1 VGYGAPPRP
10 NAMGPFASL
19 RLLPA
24 LARIQLEPLQG
35 LVLTDP
41 GVKMSAIFSVSTAHS
56 GAPGAGSAAVCFSTF
71 MSHEAKALA
80 QRLKRRDPELLD
92 GLIEQYQFRLFR
104 YLLHLTANR
113 ERAEDFFQET
123 WLRVLERGHQYDDK
137 WKFEAWLFAI
147 ARNLVLDWHRRKKPQ
162 SMDSLAGPEEFE
174 MADERAKSPL
184 EHVIAAEQCSGVQQ
198 SLEKVP
204 AIYREVLVLRFQ
216 EEMQL
221 DEIAGVTGAP
231 ISTVKSRLYRGLDA
245 LKAAIEGGFG
255 E

>member
-1 VGYGAPPRP
+1 
-10 NAMGPFASL
+10 
-19 RLLPA
+19 
-24 LARIQLEPLQG
+24 
-35 LVLTDP
+35 
-41 GVKMSAIFSVSTAHS
+41 MSAIFQVWAARS
-56 GAPGAGSAAVCFSTF
+56 GAPGATAAALCFSTF
-71 MSHEAKALA
+71 MSDDAKALA
-80 QRLKRRDPELLD
+80 QRLKRRDTELLD
-92 GLIEQYQFRLFR
+92 RLIEQYQFRLFR

-123 WLRVLERGHQYDDK
+123 WLRVLERGHQYDGK

-162 SMDSLAGPEEFE
+162 SIDSLAGPEEDATFDLK
-174 MADERAKSPL
+174 DEHSQSPL
-184 EHVIAAEQCSGVQQ
+184 EQVLHAEQKSGVQQ
-198 SLEKVP
+198 SLQKVP

-245 LKAAIEGGFG
+245 LKKTVQQGAA
-255 E
+255 